1 MRKEW
6 KRGTALMLVAA
17 SAVIA
22 GGAGNSPAVQAA
34 KKPKLSAKTA
44 TVYIGR
50 TKKLTV
56 KKNGVKRIAGT
67 SWTTKNKKVI
77 ALSSKKRDSVRI
89 KAKKKGNAVIKAVI
103 RYEVK
108 GSKKLRKTTIQCK
121 IKAAP
126 YVSPEK
132 AKKSNVE
139 AATTKYQPL
148 AKLAEKHGF
157 KLGTVTNFDKTFRE
171 DYFKLATYHF
181 NSLTASNEFKAY
193 SLLNQMESAKNP
205 NGMPVMDY
213 TKADQII
220 SKAREKGIKMRGHV
234 LVWHAFMSDWF
245 FREGYENNGKY
256 VSKEMMQK
264 RLQYYIEQVITHFE
278 TKYPG
283 TIYCWDVVN
292 EAVADNAAEA
302 LKDDKRNLRVKNNKF
317 YDVLGPDYVE
327 QSFLYAKD
335 TIEKLGVDVKLYYND
350 YNAFFA
356 NKRDAILNLVSSVN
370 SYAKDASGNNRK
382 LCDGVGMQGYI
393 GGYGTQT
400 GCLSAGSI
408 ELIREA
414 IQKYAALGMEVQVTE
429 MAVRNYVNTNS
440 MRKKHA
446 DFYGKLF
453 KMFTEVNAGA
463 QKPLTAVCIWGLVDD
478 PTLAR
483 SSYEYSM
490 NGPYCGLFSEL
501 YAVNGAFKK
510 VYEVLK

>member
-1 MRKEW
+1 
-6 KRGTALMLVAA
+6 MLVAA

-22 GGAGNSPAVQAA
+22 GGAGNSLAVQAA

-77 ALSSKKRDSVRI
+77 ALSSKKKDSVRI

-234 LVWHAFMSDWF
+234 LVW
-245 FREGYENNGKY
+245 
-256 VSKEMMQK
+256 
-264 RLQYYIEQVITHFE
+264 
-278 TKYPG
+278 
-283 TIYCWDVVN
+283 
-292 EAVADNAAEA
+292 
-302 LKDDKRNLRVKNNKF
+302 
-317 YDVLGPDYVE
+317 
-327 QSFLYAKD
+327 
-335 TIEKLGVDVKLYYND
+335 
-350 YNAFFA
+350 
-356 NKRDAILNLVSSVN
+356 
-370 SYAKDASGNNRK
+370 
-382 LCDGVGMQGYI
+382 
-393 GGYGTQT
+393 
-400 GCLSAGSI
+400 
-408 ELIREA
+408 
-414 IQKYAALGMEVQVTE
+414 AAL
-429 MAVRNYVNTNS
+429 
-440 MRKKHA
+440 
-446 DFYGKLF
+446 
-453 KMFTEVNAGA
+453 
-463 QKPLTAVCIWGLVDD
+463 
-478 PTLAR
+478 
-483 SSYEYSM
+483 
-490 NGPYCGLFSEL
+490 
-501 YAVNGAFKK
+501 
-510 VYEVLK
+510 